1 MKKEISLGTA
11 LVLIVI
17 VGLLVG
23 LGSAYIFTRSN
34 NKSSDDTKNN
44 TQTQEQ
50 VKEEKYQPLNEYH
63 KSTGTTFTVDDSANK
78 YNNVFDYI
86 SQQNNITIKF
96 NYFDYSANLK
106 QYTVETTNVK
116 NVLEQLSLSSVA
128 YSQEK
133 KLESDSKISKI
144 TIDYQSN
151 SNTYYF
157 VGKFGLDNMGNIQ
170 SIADLESND
179 GNVYKILDKI
189 VTASFNTYYLK
200 LTDNASNAIKNL
212 LY

>member
-106 QYTVETTNVK
+106 QYTVKTFWN
-116 NVLEQLSLSSVA
+116 N
-128 YSQEK
+128 YH
-133 KLESDSKISKI
+133 
-144 TIDYQSN
+144 
-151 SNTYYF
+151 
-157 VGKFGLDNMGNIQ
+157 
-170 SIADLESND
+170 
-179 GNVYKILDKI
+179 
-189 VTASFNTYYLK
+189 
-200 LTDNASNAIKNL
+200 
-212 LY
+212 